1 MVKILEES
9 QIWLLCRIN
18 SRNILEDIQKR
29 DYHEKDFEKLNLL
42 MDIGIRH
49 VVQLWGRGLLSGLY
63 ELHCSSQTA
72 G

>member
-1 MVKILEES
+1 MLEES

-49 VVQLWGRGLLSGLY
+49 VVQLWGRGLLSALY
-63 ELHCSSQTA
+63 ELYCSSQTA

>member
-1 MVKILEES
+1 MLEES

-49 VVQLWGRGLLSGLY
+49 VDQLWGRGLLSGLY
-63 ELHCSSQTA
+63 ELYCSSQTA